1 MATVNVLA
9 RTSALL
15 SARRSSKTI
24 GPIGVDFS
32 LDFVHLVQLEKPAG
46 KPPSVRARCSLPFG
60 CPRTEILGSAH
71 QFRTLIRRALDTG
84 PFHGR
89 RAVVA
94 IPSGMFRTVSV
105 NYKSGNSAAADG
117 AAVLNVMK
125 NRLDGDLGDYVLD
138 FLPVSSVSK
147 NDERLAMVAVSEK
160 PVIVN
165 FLELLRKAGLDV
177 TALEIGPVAISRLV
191 GKMSQQCGND
201 NVLVINSGRR
211 ASYLTLIS
219 GTDLLFDQEVS
230 FGENGLIQQ
239 AAEALDMPENMIR
252 DHLQRSGVASVASGQ
267 SDLGDTMTEIL
278 KPRFLKLVDEIKRV
292 CMYAAAETRGG
303 AVSQVYLLGS
313 VARWPGSESLLA
325 SLTGLDVAKVPD
337 PLALFPAPGNDG
349 EPQTE
354 SAAPEIAVATGASLR
369 GVMGDE

>member
-1 MATVNVLA
+1 
-9 RTSALL
+9 
-15 SARRSSKTI
+15 
-24 GPIGVDFS
+24 
-32 LDFVHLVQLEKPAG
+32 
-46 KPPSVRARCSLPFG
+46 
-60 CPRTEILGSAH
+60 
-71 QFRTLIRRALDTG
+71 
-84 PFHGR
+84 
-89 RAVVA
+89 
-94 IPSGMFRTVSV
+94 MFRTVSV

>member
-1 MATVNVLA
+1 MSVLA
-9 RTSALL
+9 RASALL
-15 SARRSSKTI
+15 SSRPASMTI

-32 LDFVHLVQLEKPAG
+32 LDFVHAVQLENVAG

-60 CPRTEILGSAH
+60 CPRNEILGSAP
-71 QFRTLIRRALDTG
+71 QFRTLIRRALDAG
-84 PFHGR
+84 AFHGR
-89 RAVVA
+89 KAVVA

-105 NYKSGNSAAADG
+105 NYRAGNGAAGDA

-125 NRLDGDLGDYVLD
+125 NRLDGDIGDYVLD
-138 FLPVSSVSK
+138 YLPVSNVSK
-147 NDERLAMVAVSEK
+147 TDERLAMVAISERK
-160 PVIVN
+160 AIVD

-191 GKMSQQCGND
+191 GKLSQQRGND

-239 AAEALDMPENMIR
+239 AAETLDMPANMIR
-252 DHLQRSGVASVASGQ
+252 DHLQRSGVETAASGH
-267 SDLGDTMTEIL
+267 SDLGGTMAEIL
-278 KPRFLKLVDEIKRV
+278 KPSFLKLVDEIKRV

-303 AVSQVYLLGS
+303 AVAQVYLLGS
-313 VARWPGSESLLA
+313 IARWPGSESLLA
-325 SLTGLDVAKVPD
+325 SLTGFDVAKVPD
-337 PLALFPAPGNDG
+337 PLALFP
-349 EPQTE
+349 T
-354 SAAPEIAVATGASLR
+354 SATNHDPDAGSPAPEIAVATGAALR
-369 GVMGDE
+369 GVINDG